1 MKREGEQQ
9 KDDVLFKVRICT
21 EGTGEWCIIL
31 TLDGISLPGHSCSGL
46 FISYNYPTNI
56 MIL

>member
-21 EGTGEWCIIL
+21 DGTGEWCIMD
-31 TLDGISLPGHSCSGL
+31 TNFRWD
-46 FISYNYPTNI
+46 FITRTFMQWAIYI
-56 MIL
+56 I